1 MLVDECG
8 AGGAVAHAFHPFPQ
22 AGTGRTGQGVAG
34 MAQIMEVEAGRV
46 ALIRRTDLSRL
57 GSLWFGLPPA
67 GYPRSVTSGQGSS
80 WRLSLP
86 GQLPLAV
93 IPLIALKLAGI
104 IGWSWWWVLAPLWS
118 SVVIFVALI
127 GGLLLLLIRSQRPQ
141 I

>member
-1 MLVDECG
+1 MLAPDAPARMLPVWRRSWKWKP
-8 AGGAVAHAFHPFPQ
+8 V
-22 AGTGRTGQGVAG
+22 RL
-34 MAQIMEVEAGRV
+34 

-57 GSLWFGLPPA
+57 NSLWFPLPPA
-67 GYPRSVTSGQGSS
+67 GYARSVTSGQRSS

-93 IPLIALKLAGI
+93 IPLVALKLAGI

-118 SVVIFVALI
+118 SLVIFVGLI

>member
-1 MLVDECG
+1 MRSRS
-8 AGGAVAHAFHPFPQ
+8 
-22 AGTGRTGQGVAG
+22 TGRAATRASALADGARCPPDSHQQTPPPHQQRATIPQVNKH
-34 MAQIMEVEAGRV
+34 VE
-46 ALIRRTDLSRL
+46 
-57 GSLWFGLPPA
+57 PPA

-104 IGWSWWWVLAPLWS
+104 IGWSWWWVLAPLWG
-118 SVVIFVALI
+118 SVVVFVALI
-127 GGLLLLLIRSQRPQ
+127 GGLLLLLIRSQRPE

>member
-1 MLVDECG
+1 
-8 AGGAVAHAFHPFPQ
+8 
-22 AGTGRTGQGVAG
+22 
-34 MAQIMEVEAGRV
+34 
-46 ALIRRTDLSRL
+46 
-57 GSLWFGLPPA
+57 
-67 GYPRSVTSGQGSS
+67 VTSGQGSS

-104 IGWSWWWVLAPLWS
+104 IGWSWWWVLAPLWG

-127 GGLLLLLIRSQRPQ
+127 GGLLLLLIRSQRPK

>member
-1 MLVDECG
+1 
-8 AGGAVAHAFHPFPQ
+8 
-22 AGTGRTGQGVAG
+22 
-34 MAQIMEVEAGRV
+34 MAPIMEVEAGQGCADQEAGTLLTPLPLV
-46 ALIRRTDLSRL
+46 P
-57 GSLWFGLPPA
+57 LPPA
-67 GYPRSVTSGQGSS
+67 GYARSVTSGQRSS

-93 IPLIALKLAGI
+93 IPLVALKLAGI

-118 SVVIFVALI
+118 SLVIFVGLI

>member
-1 MLVDECG
+1 MLVDEFG
-8 AGGAVAHAFHPFPQ
+8 ASGAMAHAFHQFP
-22 AGTGRTGQGVAG
+22 R
-34 MAQIMEVEAGRV
+34 
-46 ALIRRTDLSRL
+46 
-57 GSLWFGLPPA
+57 GLPSA

-118 SVVIFVALI
+118 SVVIFIALI
-127 GGLLLLLIRSQRPQ
+127 GGFLLLLIGSQRPQ